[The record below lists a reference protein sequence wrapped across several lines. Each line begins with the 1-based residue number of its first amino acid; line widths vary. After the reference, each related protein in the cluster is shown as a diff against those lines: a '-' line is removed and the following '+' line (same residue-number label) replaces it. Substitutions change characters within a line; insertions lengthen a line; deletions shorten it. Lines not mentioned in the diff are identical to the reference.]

1 MSGVNEALEAPE
13 VVVGLSAALR
23 SAVGGI
29 SVAEDGMSA
38 TVDGQELSADDPRA
52 LESLLAGALYE
63 TWHAGRR
70 EGAENLPRQLRDAE
84 FEQALG
90 GAVPH
95 GHTSVGVLVHAAP
108 ERSAAG
114 VTEAVVQRDG
124 VRIRIAIARESV
136 EGVAG
141 ETADA
146 TFGTA
151 VDWVP
156 GDRIA
161 LRVPAARP
169 ALSPGFFL
177 VDGSTPGSGSG
188 GATVRLY
195 VHLTDSRSAVSVW
208 GRVLSHLEERKVP
221 YRAKVLSSRLLYPRR
236 DALVVYLDE
245 DARAAVT
252 GLAEA
257 IAGSPGVGEE
267 TSVFTHRLGPG
278 VALAWEPEDRRQ
290 PMQGLSFGQHRAS
303 AVAKAVLDSRK
314 SGNSVEREL
323 LSQFAEADIDPA
335 DPARNSTSPRL
346 F

>member
-1 MSGVNEALEAPE
+1 MSGVNEAPGAGA
-13 VVVGLSAALR
+13 VVGLSAALR

-38 TVDGQELSADDPRA
+38 TVDGHELDADDPRA

-70 EGAENLPRQLRDAE
+70 EGSESLPRQLRDAE
-84 FEQALG
+84 FERALG
-90 GAVPH
+90 EAVPH
-95 GHTSVGVLVHAAP
+95 EHTSVGVLVHAAP
-108 ERSAAG
+108 ARSDAG

-124 VRIRIAIARESV
+124 VRIRIARESV
-136 EGVAG
+136 EGAALG
-141 ETADA
+141 ETDGGAS
-146 TFGTA
+146 GPV

-156 GDRIA
+156 GDRIT

-195 VHLTDSRSAVSVW
+195 VHLTDSQSAVSVW

-245 DARAAVT
+245 EDRAAVA

-257 IAGSPGVGEE
+257 VAGSPGVGEE

-314 SGNSVEREL
+314 SGNPVEREL
-323 LSQFAEADIDPA
+323 LSRFAEANIDPA
-335 DPARNSTSPRL
+335 DPARNSTSPR
-346 F
+346 FF

>member
-1 MSGVNEALEAPE
+1 MNEAKEA
-13 VVVGLSAALR
+13 VVGLSAALR

-29 SVAEDGMSA
+29 SVSQDRTSA
-38 TVDGQELSADDPRA
+38 TVAGQEFTADDPRA

-90 GAVPH
+90 EAVPH
-95 GHTSVGVLVHAAP
+95 EHTSVGVLVCAAP
-108 ERSAAG
+108 ARSTAG
-114 VTEAVVQRDG
+114 VVEAVVQRDG
-124 VRIRIAIARESV
+124 VRIRVARESV
-136 EGVAG
+136 EGAG
-141 ETADA
+141 G
-146 TFGTA
+146 GTA
-151 VDWVP
+151 DWVP
-156 GDRIA
+156 GDRIT

-177 VDGSTPGSGSG
+177 VDGSIPGSGSG
-188 GATVRLY
+188 GTVRLY
-195 VHLTDSRSAVSVW
+195 VHLTDSQSAVAVW
-208 GRVLSHLEERKVP
+208 GRILSHLEERQVP

-236 DALVVYLDE
+236 DALVVYLE
-245 DARAAVT
+245 QDAWAAAF

-257 IAGSPGVGEE
+257 VVGSPGVGEE

-290 PMQGLSFGQHRAS
+290 SMRGLSFGQHRAS

-314 SGNSVEREL
+314 TGNSVECEL
-323 LSQFAEADIDPA
+323 LSQFAEANIDPA
-335 DPARNSTSPRL
+335 DPARNSTSPQL

>member
-13 VVVGLSAALR
+13 APEAVVGLSAALR
-23 SAVGGI
+23 AAVGGI
-29 SVAEDGMSA
+29 SVAEDGVSA
-38 TVDGQELSADDPRA
+38 TVDGHELSADDPRA

-70 EGAENLPRQLRDAE
+70 EGSENLPRQLRDAE

-108 ERSAAG
+108 ARSAAG
-114 VTEAVVQRDG
+114 VTEAVVERDG
-124 VRIRIAIARESV
+124 VRIRIAGES
-136 EGVAG
+136 G
-141 ETADA
+141 
-146 TFGTA
+146 
-151 VDWVP
+151 DWVP
-156 GDRIA
+156 GDRIT

-188 GATVRLY
+188 GATLRLY

-208 GRVLSHLEERKVP
+208 GRVLGHLEEREVP

-278 VALAWEPEDRRQ
+278 VAVAWEPEDRRQ

-303 AVAKAVLDSRK
+303 AVAKAVLESRK

-323 LSQFAEADIDPA
+323 LSRFAEANIDPA
-335 DPARNSTSPRL
+335 DPARNSTSPR
-346 F
+346 FF